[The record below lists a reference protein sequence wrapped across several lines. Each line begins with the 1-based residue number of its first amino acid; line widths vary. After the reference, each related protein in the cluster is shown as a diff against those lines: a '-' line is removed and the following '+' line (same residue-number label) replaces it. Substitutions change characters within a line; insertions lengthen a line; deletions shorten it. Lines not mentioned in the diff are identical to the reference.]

1 MGPPSLLHPYLQT
14 EKKISC
20 IPPICSYLFFICD
33 DRTNRFSSL
42 CFIRS
47 RSAILRRPSHVL

>member
-20 IPPICSYLFFICD
+20 IPPICSYLFLSVTIELVDFPV
-33 DRTNRFSSL
+33 FVSFVPVQLS
-42 CFIRS
+42 
-47 RSAILRRPSHVL
+47 